1 MTYTD
6 KQRQAYL
13 YFFNELRLCI
23 EFPDCFIPKLKA
35 LMVLGFPIDML
46 NANHVAL
53 LQVNVLPL
61 EKRQNHGIEEYS

>member
-23 EFPDCFIPKLKA
+23 EFPDCFIPKLKS
-35 LMVLGFPIDML
+35 LMSKRYHQRKKLVL
-46 NANHVAL
+46 
-53 LQVNVLPL
+53 
-61 EKRQNHGIEEYS
+61 ER